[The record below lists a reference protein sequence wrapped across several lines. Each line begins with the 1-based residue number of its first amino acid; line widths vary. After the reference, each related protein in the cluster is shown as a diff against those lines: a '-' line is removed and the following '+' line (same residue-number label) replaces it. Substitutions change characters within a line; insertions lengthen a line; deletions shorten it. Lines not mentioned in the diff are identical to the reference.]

1 MVSDSDSEKKKWSL
15 WSKQI
20 IYHYIYIWPVY
31 NGWSSNFF
39 KFLSSTCCW
48 IWNLHDFLLFHL
60 YIILRFLSHCVL
72 IQGVLDY
79 QDREF
84 IIPGLIKYSIYRSN
98 SSIIRIS
105 ILGILVPKLSIFRLL
120 GNLFWAYLVN
130 PIIED
135 PLYRAYSH
143 NIIIAIEQFGFK
155 IWLKHHY
162 SQSSTIVWKMHELH
176 I

>member
-105 ILGILVPKLSIFRLL
+105 IQGILVQLYWDFDGNSFL
-120 GNLFWAYLVN
+120 GPVIL
-130 PIIED
+130 IIED
-135 PLYRAYSH
+135 P
-143 NIIIAIEQFGFK
+143 
-155 IWLKHHY
+155 
-162 SQSSTIVWKMHELH
+162 TELH
-176 I
+176 SLLLCLFSIFFSLIAQILR